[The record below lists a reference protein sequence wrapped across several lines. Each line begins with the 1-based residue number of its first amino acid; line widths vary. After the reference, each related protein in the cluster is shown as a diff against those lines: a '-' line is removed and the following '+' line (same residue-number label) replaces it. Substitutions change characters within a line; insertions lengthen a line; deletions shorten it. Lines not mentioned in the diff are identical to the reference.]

1 MKVSYFETARYVAPQ
16 PPPAE
21 WPVPPGAYDR
31 EAGVSLELFGTK
43 VLPRIREV

>member
-21 WPVPPGAYDR
+21 WPVPDGLM
-31 EAGVSLELFGTK
+31 EKLELFGTK

>member
-21 WPVPPGAYDR
+21 WPVPPGAYDSD
-31 EAGVSLELFGTK
+31 AGMQAYQGMVQSSG
-43 VLPRIREV
+43 